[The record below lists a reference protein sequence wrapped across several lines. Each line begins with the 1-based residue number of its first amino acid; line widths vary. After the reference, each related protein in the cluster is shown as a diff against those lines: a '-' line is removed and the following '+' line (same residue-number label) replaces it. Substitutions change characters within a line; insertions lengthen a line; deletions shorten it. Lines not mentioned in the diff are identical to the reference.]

1 MTNVLII
8 DDHEVVRAGLILV
21 LRSQF
26 QPKLIKEAGNEKQSL
41 GLIIILP
48 KFETRELV
56 NNFRNLTISNEK
68 ANTQKIR
75 SSLQSHS
82 CS

>member
-1 MTNVLII
+1 MIHFDFENVNRHLDGDKQLIQTF
-8 DDHEVVRAGLILV
+8 L
-21 LRSQF
+21 S
-26 QPKLIKEAGNEKQSL
+26 
-41 GLIIILP
+41 IILP

-75 SSLQSHS
+75 SSLQSQS